1 LNNFAIQETDG
12 SSLPHAANFYALVM
26 SCTWQW
32 KCLPGWWENT
42 VIGKLHGIY
51 HKFLM
56 FHVVQCDIY
65 LLSLI
70 ESQLYYICMS
80 LNKENMN
87 NYCKMFGA
95 NYFFV
100 VKVSYWLS
108 ACFRSIPA
116 VLANPCLI
124 IVWCRNI
131 KKITRLERSA
141 HHAFRNKYPI
151 IASLMTRWE
160 YVLLNRL

>member
-1 LNNFAIQETDG
+1 
-12 SSLPHAANFYALVM
+12 
-26 SCTWQW
+26 
-32 KCLPGWWENT
+32 
-42 VIGKLHGIY
+42 
-51 HKFLM
+51 M

-100 VKVSYWLS
+100 VKVSY
-108 ACFRSIPA
+108 
-116 VLANPCLI
+116 
-124 IVWCRNI
+124 
-131 KKITRLERSA
+131 
-141 HHAFRNKYPI
+141 
-151 IASLMTRWE
+151 
-160 YVLLNRL
+160 